1 MGIQPAQA
9 QTTEDIEP
17 LVIQLEIPG
26 DASIFFFEG
35 GIKTA
40 VEEMERTRKFLEN
53 SNDANSVEKMN
64 SALSSMQALLDI
76 TRQAKSD
83 IIQRAQQTMMAQAM
97 AQAKAAQEG
106 DAVQANFAPRVETE
120 EDEEATE

>member
-9 QTTEDIEP
+9 QPTEDIEP

-106 DAVQANFAPRVETE
+106 DAVQANFAPRVEPDE
-120 EDEEATE
+120 DDEEAT